1 MQKYK
6 NNKFCKGLS
15 SYRSVRNDTTS
26 CIGNILSN
34 SKNVLESCNWEKI
47 SVMDDWFINIE
58 GIYYYSINRTM
69 VLELLCLENK
79 ENDRI
84 ILSGLGSVRIKQGC
98 YAKFDSVLL
107 VGSNAVKINSSFEI
121 AKISHNEQIFNFSY
135 SKYINFNKI
144 NITNFNDISILEP
157 NNTQWLILP
166 VFVN

>member
-1 MQKYK
+1 MPVNINGHFYKGKNVENKLVVGNKYRIKLGDCKRYK

-26 CIGNILSN
+26 CVGNILSN
-34 SKNVLESCNWEKI
+34 NKNVLDSCNWEKI

-84 ILSGLGSVRIKQGC
+84 ILSCLGIVRIK
-98 YAKFDSVLL
+98 
-107 VGSNAVKINSSFEI
+107 
-121 AKISHNEQIFNFSY
+121 
-135 SKYINFNKI
+135 
-144 NITNFNDISILEP
+144 
-157 NNTQWLILP
+157 
-166 VFVN
+166 